1 MKQCKEKMGKKASKK
16 LFYKTNPY
24 GGISLIVL
32 VITIIVV
39 IILAAAVII
48 SLQSNNP
55 MVEANRA
62 RYESDVANMQMI
74 FTNTVGKIMAE
85 KQEVVGIRECQI
97 NQVTSGVKSAT
108 GEVIYTINNE
118 DAGKIIFTN
127 EKSEEANN
135 YITGKKLPIYSS
147 QTKWNVDNDGIL
159 RLQVGKEKYGEESE
173 TKNPATIGNV
183 QMIYLGKFDSYVK
196 NIIDVSMYEGYENF
210 TVDNFVLGNVQM
222 KAVRNTVV
230 DDQCLKNLL
239 DTSSYNPSTGKLTN
253 TIVGD
258 STGVWMDYLIFD
270 LYLILG
276 EVERK

>member
-55 MVEANRA
+55 MSEANRA

-97 NQVTSGVKSAT
+97 NQITSGVKSAT

>member
-55 MVEANRA
+55 MSEANRA

-85 KQEVVGIRECQI
+85 KQEVVGIKECQI
-97 NQVTSGVKSAT
+97 NQITSGVKSTT